1 MVNEGPLTASPQ
13 PNERNKDVGSLG
25 SNQILSM
32 DSGGERRFE
41 HTESEKSESHT
52 HLDVSQVHFRTILAK
67 GAQQIWLNEQ
77 IRGESVTIK

>member
-25 SNQILSM
+25 SNQILSV

-41 HTESEKSESHT
+41 HTEPEASLK
-52 HLDVSQVHFRTILAK
+52 
-67 GAQQIWLNEQ
+67 
-77 IRGESVTIK
+77 